1 MSSTAAIAL
10 PSLYVAFSVRL
21 TELRFFEVDADQAED
36 LADDLTQVDADG
48 ARRVY
53 RRLDT
58 MWFAFLAD
66 RAKPEQWAPIRARMI
81 ELRGAELV
89 RKAESWPISHDY
101 RLPVL
106 HP

>member
-1 MSSTAAIAL
+1 MNVAATIAL
-10 PSLYVAFSVRL
+10 PSLYVAYSTRSHEVRWFEAEP
-21 TELRFFEVDADQAED
+21 ELAED

-48 ARRVY
+48 IRRAY
-53 RRLDT
+53 RRLDGL
-58 MWFAFLAD
+58 WFAFLAD

-89 RKAESWPISHDY
+89 RKAEAWPISHDY
-101 RLPVL
+101 ILPQL